1 MRNARIA
8 SSGQS
13 FDQLLREMDRGL
25 VVTELMGQGSNLVTG
40 DYSRG
45 AAGFWVEGG
54 EIQYPVD
61 EITVAGNLGDMYRQ
75 LVAVG
80 SDDEIPGSVKT
91 GSWLFENMTVGG
103 D

>member
-1 MRNARIA
+1 
-8 SSGQS
+8 
-13 FDQLLREMDRGL
+13 
-25 VVTELMGQGSNLVTG
+25 
-40 DYSRG
+40 
-45 AAGFWVEGG
+45 VEGG

-80 SDDEIPGSVKT
+80 SDDAIPGSVKT
-91 GSWLFENMTVGG
+91 GSWLFENMTIGG